1 MGNDLGT
8 ISFSMK
14 QRRSI
19 RDLVKHRF
27 LKLLS
32 RMTVFLTIKWADAV
46 TRMISNSMDTFIR
59 IISKAIVLASS
70 CLHHIFLAR
79 NFLLVTSLSTILST
93 ILFLCTGIPPI
104 SHLLRTHEFIPPNQ
118 LLNFYGS
125 CRGLAPVLVG
135 LGMAEVLIWD

>member
-1 MGNDLGT
+1 MGNDLGN

-14 QRRSI
+14 QRSI

-32 RMTVFLTIKWADAV
+32 RMTCLLDHKWADAV
-46 TRMISNSMDTFIR
+46 TSISMHGFIC

-79 NFLLVTSLSTILST
+79 SFLLVTSISA
-93 ILFLCTGIPPI
+93 ILFFLYWYTSHI
-104 SHLLRTHEFIPPNQ
+104 S
-118 LLNFYGS
+118 
-125 CRGLAPVLVG
+125 
-135 LGMAEVLIWD
+135 LIAYT